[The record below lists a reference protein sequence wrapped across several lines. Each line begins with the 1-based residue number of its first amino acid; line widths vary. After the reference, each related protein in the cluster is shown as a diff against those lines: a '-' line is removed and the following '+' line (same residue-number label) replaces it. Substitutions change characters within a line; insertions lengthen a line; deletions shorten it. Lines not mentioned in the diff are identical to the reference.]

1 MLAKPHRLLSDKD
14 FQKIWKRGLGF
25 YTKNLGFKVL
35 QNNLS
40 VSRFGIVVGT
50 KISKLAT
57 ARNRLK
63 RQIREIVKEKIKEIP
78 PGYDF
83 VITVLPATLGK
94 THKDLKGDIIS
105 GLGHFNLTK
114 K

>member
-1 MLAKPHRLLSDKD
+1 MLPKPHRLLSDKD

-25 YTKNLGFKVL
+25 YTKNLGFRVL

-57 ARNRLK
+57 VRNRLK
-63 RQIREIVKEKIKEIP
+63 RQIREIIKEKMGKIP

-83 VITVLPATLGK
+83 VITVLSGAPGK
-94 THKDLKGDIIS
+94 THEDLKKDVIS
-105 GLGHFNLTK
+105 GLEHFNLTK